1 MKTLSTQNK
10 RRPWRFLQYVHLAI
24 LFCLF
29 FTGYAQVNPSVPA
42 TTAQHNKQ
50 VIGYITQWDAWKEV
64 ANLVP
69 KGGFNHLNVDYSQ
82 YTILNFSF
90 FGVAKDGS
98 LHSGDFRNKNIYQAG
113 AVQEPAALLNEDIYS
128 SWDLYLL
135 YGELETL
142 YYISDG
148 SYAYSL
154 GYRNEGAGWKNV
166 NTGKTGAFPLAVH
179 KQGGA
184 PGLLEL
190 AHAKGV
196 KVMASIGGWSMCK
209 HYPEMAA
216 DAAKR
221 ARFVANC
228 KELIAM
234 GFDGIDFDWEY
245 PNDPGMNIERYSTAD
260 YNNFATLVEE
270 VRTAIGSSKLI
281 TAAFSAVPSKLAGF
295 NWPRLNSAMNYYNM
309 MTYDYNGG
317 WSNKAGHNAP
327 LYDYPGM
334 EYQGFSLNGTVTGM
348 RSLGVNMSKVNLGAP
363 FYGRGV
369 VCGGTATVNAA
380 TVKRAETVQPDG
392 PIQTCADYTNWQKDL
407 WDGTPA
413 YSYILQAT
421 GSGSGWT
428 EYWDDNAKVP
438 YKVKGNYFLSY
449 DNERSI
455 EAKAQFI
462 KDQGLAGVIVWQ
474 VFGDMTEMTS
484 STVAKGKLIFCPNT
498 KSKLVN
504 KINQVFADGSTPG
517 NTSPTVSITAP
528 ANNSSYTAPAG
539 ITFTANASDADGSIS
554 KVEFFNSGASLGT
567 ATTAPYTV
575 TWNNVAAGS
584 YSITAVAT
592 DNAGATTT
600 SSAVALTVN
609 GNTGGNNSGKVLVGY
624 WHNWGTAS
632 GTPPY
637 IRLRDVNPKYNVIQI
652 AFGVSAS
659 DNATITFTPEGTS
672 VADFKADIQTLQSQ
686 GRKVLLSLGGENGHL
701 VLSTAAAKTAFVN
714 SMKSLIDQYNFD
726 GFDIDLEGGSNLV
739 LDNGDKNFM
748 APTTAKVVNLIAGIK
763 EIINYRKGQ
772 GKDCWLTMAPETYYV
787 QAAYASTY
795 SPLVGA
801 YLPLI
806 YGLRN
811 ELTFIH
817 PQLYNT
823 GPMTGMDNKNY
834 SSSTSD
840 FIVAMT
846 EMLLHGFPVAGT
858 SQTFPALREDQVAF
872 GLPAQTSA
880 AGSGYTTPANVKKAL
895 DYLTKGISFGGGYV
909 MRKSGGG
916 YPGLRGIMT
925 WSVNW
930 DKANGD
936 EFANNYYDYFFGNT
950 GGNNPPAVSIT
961 SPANNATFTNP
972 ATVTIMASASDAD
985 GSVSKVE
992 FYNGAIKL
1000 GEATAAPYSYTWSNV
1015 ATGTYALTAKATDNG
1030 GAVATSSAITIIV
1043 GTGGNTGCNGIA
1055 AWSAT
1060 AVYTQGNQVVYN
1072 NKVYEAK
1079 WWTQNEQPDLNTGD
1093 GKVWKYIS
1101 DCNGGGGNNTAPVVT
1116 LTSPA
1121 SGATFSAPATVT
1133 ITATASDADG
1143 SVSKVE
1149 FYNGG
1154 IKLGEAT
1161 VSPYSYTWSNVAA
1174 GAYTITAKATDNA
1187 GAITTSAGAT
1197 ITVGNGGG
1205 TGNCAGVAEYQPYPK
1220 IYNLGD
1226 KVTYNGNLYES
1237 LSNSLYNVTP
1247 GTADWWWKP
1256 LGACSATTLRSVA
1269 TDMATTVGGASVVPN
1284 PITGSTAQV
1293 LKYAE
1298 AGDQLVVEV
1307 QSARGYVVSSRSYT
1321 ASVTGVN
1328 NISIVTGNLAKGI
1341 WIVRITNRKTGNVSI
1356 TRLVKL

>member
-1 MKTLSTQNK
+1 MKALSTQGK
-10 RRPWRFLQYVHLAI
+10 RRSWRFLQYVQLAI
-24 LFCLF
+24 LACFSSV
-29 FTGYAQVNPSVPA
+29 TQAQVSPSVPA
-42 TTAQHNKQ
+42 TTAQHTKQ

-69 KGGFNHLNVDYSQ
+69 KGGFNQLNVDYSQ

-98 LHSGDFRNKNIYQAG
+98 LHSGDFRNKSIYQVG

-135 YGELETL
+135 NGELETL

-148 SYAYSL
+148 SYAYNL
-154 GYRNEGAGWKNV
+154 GYRNEGGGWKNV
-166 NTGKTGAFPLAVH
+166 NTGKTGAFPLSVH

-190 AHAKGV
+190 AHSKGV
-196 KVMASIGGWSMCK
+196 KVMASVGGWSMCK
-209 HYPEMAA
+209 HYPEVAA

-221 ARFVANC
+221 AKFVANC
-228 KELIAM
+228 KDLIAM

-245 PNDPGMNIERYSTAD
+245 PNDAGMNIEHYSTAD
-260 YNNFATLVEE
+260 YNNFATLLEE
-270 VRTAIGSSKLI
+270 VRAAIGTSKLI
-281 TAAFSAVPSKLAGF
+281 TSCFSAVPSKLAGF
-295 NWPRLNSAMNYYNM
+295 NWTRMNAVLNYMNM

-334 EYQGFSLNGTVTGM
+334 EYTGFSLDGTVRGI
-348 RSLGVNMSKVNLGAP
+348 RNLGIAMNKVNLGAP

-369 VCGGTATVNAA
+369 VTSSAATLNGA
-380 TVKRAETVQPDG
+380 TVKRQETVQPDG
-392 PIQTCADYTNWQKDL
+392 PVQTCADYTNWAKDL

-421 GSGSGWT
+421 ASGSGWT
-428 EYWDDNAKVP
+428 EHWDDNAKVP

-455 EAKAQFI
+455 EAKAQYI
-462 KDQGLAGVIVWQ
+462 KDQGLAGVIIWQ
-474 VFGDMTEMTS
+474 VYGDMTDMTS

-504 KINQVFADGSTPG
+504 KINQVFANGSTG
-517 NTSPTVSITAP
+517 NTAPTVSITSP
-528 ANNSSYTAPAG
+528 ANNSSFTAPAG
-539 ITFTANASDADGSIS
+539 ITLTATASDADGTIS
-554 KVEFFNSGASLGT
+554 KVEFFNGGTSIGT
-567 ATTAPYTV
+567 ATASPYTV
-575 TWNNVAAGS
+575 AWNNVSAGS
-584 YSITAVAT
+584 YSVTAIAT

-609 GNTGGNNSGKVLVGY
+609 GNTGGNTGKVIVGY
-624 WHNWGTAS
+624 WHNWGSTT

-637 IRLRDVNPKYNVIQI
+637 VRLRDVNPKFNVIQI
-652 AFGVSAS
+652 AFG
-659 DNATITFTPEGTS
+659 ATSGDQATVTFTPEGTS
-672 VADFKADIQTLQSQ
+672 VADFKADIATLQSQ
-686 GRKVLLSLGGENGHL
+686 GRKVLLSLGGENGIL
-701 VLSTAAAKTAFVN
+701 QLNTTANKTSFVT
-714 SMKSLIDQYNFD
+714 SMKSLMDQYNFD

-739 LDNGDKNFM
+739 LNSGDNNFM
-748 APTTAKVVNLIAGIK
+748 SPTTPKVVNLIAAVK
-763 EIINYRKGQ
+763 EIISYRKGL

-834 SSSTSD
+834 TSATPD

-846 EMLLHGFPVAGT
+846 EMLLSGFPVAGT

-895 DYLTKGISFGGGYV
+895 DYLTKGLSFGGGYV
-909 MRKSGGG
+909 MRKSSGG

-925 WSVNW
+925 WSINW

-936 EFANNYYDYFFGNT
+936 EFANNYYEYFFGNS
-950 GGNNPPAVSIT
+950 GNTPPTVNIT
-961 SPANNATFTNP
+961 SPANNATFTSP
-972 ATVTIMASASDAD
+972 ATVSITASASDAN
-985 GSVSKVE
+985 GTVTKVE
-992 FYNGAIKL
+992 FYNGATKL
-1000 GEATAAPYSYTWSNV
+1000 GEATASPYTYTWSNV
-1015 ATGTYALTAKATDNG
+1015 TTGTYTLTAKATDNG
-1030 GAVATSSAITIIV
+1030 GAVTTSAAVTIVV

-1060 AVYTQGNQVVYN
+1060 AVYVATNQVVYN

-1079 WWTQNEQPDLNTGD
+1079 WWTQNEQPDLNAGD

-1101 DCNGGGGNNTAPVVT
+1101 DCSGSGGNTAPVVT
-1116 LTSPA
+1116 LTAPA
-1121 SGATFSAPATVT
+1121 SGASFTAPATIT
-1133 ITATASDADG
+1133 ISATASDADG
-1143 SVSKVE
+1143 SVSKVG
-1149 FYNGG
+1149 FYNGST
-1154 IKLGEAT
+1154 LLSEVTAA
-1161 VSPYSYTWSNVAA
+1161 PYSYTWSNVAA
-1174 GAYTITAKATDNA
+1174 GSYTITAIATDNA
-1187 GAITTSAGAT
+1187 GAVTTSAAAT
-1197 ITVGNGGG
+1197 ITVGGGG
-1205 TGNCAGVAEYQPYPK
+1205 NTGNCAGVAAYQPYPMV
-1220 IYNLGD
+1220 YNLGD
-1226 KVTYNGNLYES
+1226 KVTYNGYLYES
-1237 LSNSLYNVTP
+1237 LSNALYNVTP

-1256 LGACSATTLRSVA
+1256 LGACSATIMSGA
-1269 TDMATTVGGASVVPN
+1269 AANMATAVGGAAVVPN

-1307 QSARGYVVSSRSYT
+1307 QSVRGYAASSRSFT

-1328 NISIVTGNLAKGI
+1328 TITIPTGTLTKGI
-1341 WIVRITNRKTGNVSI
+1341 WIVRITNKKTGNVST

>member
-1 MKTLSTQNK
+1 MKVLSTHRK
-10 RRPWRFLQYVHLAI
+10 RRPWRFLQYVHLAV

-29 FTGYAQVNPSVPA
+29 STGYAQVSPSVPA

-90 FGVAKDGS
+90 FGVAQDGS
-98 LHSGDFRNKNIYQAG
+98 LHSGDFRNKNIYQVG
-113 AVQEPAALLNEDIYS
+113 AVQAPAALLNDDIYS

-148 SYAYSL
+148 SYAYSQ

-166 NTGKTGAFPLAVH
+166 NTGKTGNFPLAVH

-190 AHAKGV
+190 AHSKGV

-209 HYPEMAA
+209 HYPEVAA

-221 ARFVANC
+221 AKFVANC
-228 KELIAM
+228 KDLIAL

-260 YNNFATLVEE
+260 YTNFAVLLEE
-270 VRTAIGSSKLI
+270 VRAAIGSSKLI
-281 TAAFSAVPSKLAGF
+281 TAAFSAVPSKLQGF
-295 NWPRLNSAMNYYNM
+295 NWTRLNSVMNYYNM

-327 LYDYPGM
+327 LFDYPGM
-334 EYQGFSLNGTVTGM
+334 EYTGFSLNGTVQGLRTI
-348 RSLGVNMSKVNLGAP
+348 GVNMSKVNLGAP

-369 VCGGTATVNAA
+369 VCSGTAAVNAP
-380 TVKRAETVQPDG
+380 TTKRAETVQPDG
-392 PIQTCADYTNWQKDL
+392 PIQTCADYANWQKDL
-407 WDGTPA
+407 WDGTPS
-413 YSYILQAT
+413 YGYILQAT

-428 EYWDDNAKVP
+428 EHWDDNAKVP
-438 YKVKGNYFLSY
+438 YKTKGNYFLSF
-449 DNERSI
+449 DNGRSI
-455 EAKAQFI
+455 EAKAQYI

-474 VFGDMTEMTS
+474 VFGDMTDMTS

-504 KINQVFADGSTPG
+504 KINQVFANGSTPG
-517 NTSPTVSITAP
+517 NIPPTVSITAP
-528 ANNSSYTAPAG
+528 ANNSTYTAPAG
-539 ITFTANASDADGSIS
+539 ITFTANAADADGTVS
-554 KVEFFNSGASLGT
+554 KVEFFSGGISLGSD
-567 ATTAPYTV
+567 ASAPYSV
-575 TWNNVAAGS
+575 TWSNVAAGS

-600 SSAVALTVN
+600 STAVAVTVN
-609 GNTGGNNSGKVLVGY
+609 GNNPGNNSGKVIVGY
-624 WHNWGTAS
+624 WHNWGTVG

-637 IRLRDVNPKYNVIQI
+637 IRLRDVNPKFNVIQI
-652 AFGVSAS
+652 AFGVSGA
-659 DNATITFTPEGTS
+659 DNATISFTPEGTS

-714 SMKSLIDQYNFD
+714 SMKSIIDSYNFD

-739 LDNGDKNFM
+739 LDNGDNNFT
-748 APTTAKVVNLIAGIK
+748 APTTGKVVNLIAACK

-834 SSSTSD
+834 TSSTAD

-858 SQTFPALREDQVAF
+858 NMTFPALREDQVAF

-895 DYLTKGISFGGGYV
+895 DYLTKGTSFGGGYV
-909 MRKSGGG
+909 MRKTGGG

-936 EFANNYYDYFFGNT
+936 EFANNYYEYFFGNT
-950 GGNNPPAVSIT
+950 GGNNPPTVNIT
-961 SPANNATFTNP
+961 SPANNATFTGP
-972 ATVTIMASASDAD
+972 ATININANANDVD
-985 GSVSKVE
+985 GSVTKVE
-992 FYNGAIKL
+992 FFNGGTKL
-1000 GEATAAPYSYTWSNV
+1000 GEATSAPYSYTWSNV
-1015 ATGTYALTAKATDNG
+1015 SNGTYTLTAKATDNG
-1030 GAVATSSAITIIV
+1030 GAVATSSSVIITV
-1043 GTGGNTGCNGIA
+1043 GTGTGTGCNGIE
-1055 AWSAT
+1055 AWT
-1060 AVYTQGNQVVYN
+1060 ASGVYLSGKQVVYA
-1072 NKVYEAK
+1072 NKIYEAK
-1079 WWTQNEQPDLNTGD
+1079 WWTQNEQPDVNAGD

-1101 DCNGGGGNNTAPVVT
+1101 DCNGGGNNNAPVVT

-1121 SGATFSAPATVT
+1121 SGATFSAPATIT
-1133 ITATASDADG
+1133 ISATASDADG

-1149 FYNGG
+1149 FFNGG
-1154 IKLGEAT
+1154 TKLGEAT
-1161 VSPYSYTWSNVAA
+1161 ASPYSYSWTNVA
-1174 GAYTITAKATDNA
+1174 GGTYTITAKATDNS
-1187 GAITTSAGAT
+1187 GAAATSAGVT
-1197 ITVGNGGG
+1197 ITVGTDGN

-1220 IYNLGD
+1220 IYNAGD

-1256 LGACSATTLRSVA
+1256 LGACSASSQRTVA

-1307 QSARGYVVSSRSYT
+1307 QSARGYAVSSRSYT

-1328 NISIVTGNLAKGI
+1328 SISIVTGNLAKGI
-1341 WIVRITNRKTGNVSI
+1341 WIVRITNKKTGTVSI

>member
-1 MKTLSTQNK
+1 MKALSTLCKK
-10 RRPWRFLQYVHLAI
+10 RRWRFLQYVHLAI

-29 FTGYAQVNPSVPA
+29 SATHAQVSPSVPA
-42 TTAQHNKQ
+42 TTAQHTKQ

-64 ANLVP
+64 ANVVP

-98 LHSGDFRNKNIYQAG
+98 LHSGDFRNKSIYQVG

-154 GYRNEGAGWKNV
+154 GYRNEGGGWKNV
-166 NTGKTGAFPLAVH
+166 NTNKTGSFPLAVH

-184 PGLLEL
+184 PGLIEL
-190 AHAKGV
+190 AHSKGV
-196 KVMASIGGWSMCK
+196 KVMASVGGWSMCK
-209 HYPEMAA
+209 HYPEVAA

-221 ARFVANC
+221 AKFVANC
-228 KELIAM
+228 KDLIAM

-245 PNDPGMNIERYSTAD
+245 PNDPGMNIEHYGAAD
-260 YNNFATLVEE
+260 FNNFATLLEE
-270 VRTAIGSSKLI
+270 VRAAIGSSKLI
-281 TAAFSAVPSKLAGF
+281 TAAFSAVPTKLSGF
-295 NWPRLNSAMNYYNM
+295 NWTRLNSVMNYYNM

-334 EYQGFSLNGTVTGM
+334 EYQGFSLNGTVQGM

-369 VCGGTATVNAA
+369 VTSGAAALNGA
-380 TVKRAETVQPDG
+380 TVKRQETVQPDG
-392 PIQTCADYTNWQKDL
+392 PVQTCADYTNWAKDL
-407 WDGTPA
+407 WDGTPS
-413 YSYILQAT
+413 YSYVLQTT

-428 EYWDDNAKVP
+428 DNWDDVAKVP
-438 YKVKGNYFLSY
+438 YKTKGNYFLSY

-474 VFGDMTEMTS
+474 VYADMTDMTS

-504 KINQVFADGSTPG
+504 KINQVFANGSTG
-517 NTSPTVSITAP
+517 NVAPTVSITSP
-528 ANNSSYTAPAG
+528 ANNSSFTAPAS
-539 ITFTANASDADGSIS
+539 ITLTANASDADGTIS
-554 KVEFFNSGASLGT
+554 KVEFFNGSTSIGT

-575 TWNNVAAGS
+575 AWNNVSAGS
-584 YSITAVAT
+584 YSVTAIAT
-592 DNAGATTT
+592 DNGGATTT

-609 GNTGGNNSGKVLVGY
+609 GNTGGNTGKVIVGY
-624 WHNWGTAS
+624 WHNWGSTT

-637 IRLRDVNPKYNVIQI
+637 IRLRDVNPKFNVIQI
-652 AFGVSAS
+652 AFGVTSG
-659 DNATITFTPEGTS
+659 DQATVTFTPEGTS
-672 VADFKADIQTLQSQ
+672 VADFKADIATLQSQ
-686 GRKVLLSLGGENGHL
+686 GRKVLLSLGGENGIL

-714 SMKSLIDQYNFD
+714 SMKSLMDQYNFD

-739 LDNGDKNFM
+739 LNTGDNNFM
-748 APTTAKVVNLIAGIK
+748 SPTTPKVVNLIAGIK
-763 EIINYRKGQ
+763 EIINYRKGL

-834 SSSTSD
+834 TSSTSD

-846 EMLLHGFPVAGT
+846 EMLLSGFPVAGT

-872 GLPAQTSA
+872 GLPAQPSA

-895 DYLTKGISFGGGYV
+895 DYLTKGTSFGGGYV
-909 MRKSGGG
+909 MRKSSGG

-936 EFANNYYDYFFGNT
+936 EFANNYYEYFFGNT
-950 GGNNPPAVSIT
+950 GGNKPPTVSIT
-961 SPANNATFTNP
+961 SPANNATYTPP
-972 ATVTIMASASDAD
+972 ASVSITATASDAD
-985 GSVSKVE
+985 GTISKVE
-992 FYNGAIKL
+992 FYNGATKL
-1000 GEATAAPYSYTWSNV
+1000 GEATASPYSYTWNNV
-1015 ATGTYALTAKATDNG
+1015 AAGTYVLTAKATDNG
-1030 GAVATSSAITIIV
+1030 GAVTTSGGVTIVV
-1043 GTGGNTGCNGIA
+1043 GTGTGTGCNGIA
-1055 AWSAT
+1055 AWTAT
-1060 AVYTQGNQVVYN
+1060 AVYTSGNQVVYN

-1079 WWTQNEQPDLNTGD
+1079 WWSQNEQPDINTGD
-1093 GKVWKYIS
+1093 AKVWKYIS
-1101 DCNGGGGNNTAPVVT
+1101 DCSGTGTNTPPVVT
-1116 LTSPA
+1116 LTAPA
-1121 SGATFSAPATVT
+1121 ANATYSAPATVT
-1133 ITATASDADG
+1133 ISATASDADG
-1143 SVSKVE
+1143 TVNKVG
-1149 FYNGG
+1149 FYNGST
-1154 IKLGEAT
+1154 LLTEVTAA
-1161 VSPYSYTWSNVAA
+1161 PYSYTWSNVAA
-1174 GAYTITAKATDNA
+1174 GTYAITAKATDNS
-1187 GAITTSAGAT
+1187 GASTTSSSVT
-1197 ITVGNGGG
+1197 ITVGGGG
-1205 TGNCAGVAEYQPYPK
+1205 NTGNCAGVAAYQPYPK
-1220 IYNLGD
+1220 IYNQGD

-1256 LGACSATTLRSVA
+1256 LGACSATSMASAA
-1269 TDMATTVGGASVVPN
+1269 TNMATTVGGASVVPN
-1284 PITGSTAQV
+1284 PITGNQAQV

-1298 AGDQLVVEV
+1298 AGDQLIVSVESV
-1307 QSARGYVVSSRSYT
+1307 RGYAVSSRSFT

-1328 NISIVTGNLAKGI
+1328 AIAIQTGNLAKGL
-1341 WIVRITNRKTGNVSI
+1341 WIVRITNKKTGNVST